1 MKTVTKQNKRLKL
14 PDGLLDGIVYECL
27 NEAQKF
33 IFLLLLFQAAQS
45 MTPGCLLL
53 PFNAFDRFT
62 QYDIDQEILYRTL
75 YALQTHELVNVTT
88 YERLHLFFV
97 EIVNWGNYEVH

>member
-1 MKTVTKQNKRLKL
+1 MTKNKKLKL
-14 PDGLLDGIVYECL
+14 PAGLLDGIIYECL
-27 NEAQKF
+27 TEPQKF
-33 IFLLLLFQAAQS
+33 IFLLLLYQAAQS
-45 MTPGCLLL
+45 TTPGCLLL

-75 YALQTHELVNVTT
+75 YALQTHELVNVST

-97 EIVNWGNYEVH
+97 EIVNWQDYEIQ